1 MALSSAQARRQ
12 QEQLAGRVSRKPG
25 IRLKQVRTIAGADVS
40 YEKKAVEG
48 YAAIVVC
55 SFPSLEIL
63 EIGRAEGHVDFPYI
77 PGLLTYRELPLLE
90 KAWNQLKQ
98 KPDIMVCDGQGYA
111 HPRRI
116 GLASHV
122 GVVLGVPTVGCAKS
136 RLVGEYEEPGPDRG
150 DRSSLWHEG
159 QIIGRV
165 LRTRD
170 GVKPLYVSVGTGV
183 NLRQAESLV
192 LNLCRHYRQPEV
204 IRMAHREVNRLRMEH
219 KK

>member
-98 KPDIMVCDGQGYA
+98 KPDIMVCWGAPKAGWWGSMRN
-111 HPRRI
+111 P
-116 GLASHV
+116 GLT
-122 GVVLGVPTVGCAKS
+122 GGIDLLCGM
-136 RLVGEYEEPGPDRG
+136 RG
-150 DRSSLWHEG
+150 RSS
-159 QIIGRV
+159 
-165 LRTRD
+165 D
-170 GVKPLYVSVGTGV
+170 GCS
-183 NLRQAESLV
+183 
-192 LNLCRHYRQPEV
+192 
-204 IRMAHREVNRLRMEH
+204 EH
-219 KK
+219 GMG